1 MPATELPSFASALS
15 TDADPGRAEEQAIE
29 GLRTGLQGGEPD
41 LVCAFVSHHYG
52 EAIERLG
59 PRVAAALG
67 ASNLL
72 GCTGEG
78 IIGAA
83 REIEREPA
91 LSLWG
96 ACLPETIVRPFQV
109 EARLGGS
116 GEASEGE
123 LVFSGMP
130 RVKARSKA
138 SLLLL
143 ADPFSFPMDEY
154 LKRLNTELPGV
165 PAVGGMASG
174 GMGPGQNLLFTQS
187 GLVEGGAIGV
197 VLEGGVEV
205 RAVVSPGCRPIGKPW
220 VVTEC
225 EENLALKLGGRPAME
240 VLMETLMALPATDQ
254 QHFQKRPFVGLAIDP
269 AKHEFRPGD
278 FLARQVVGLQTK
290 KQAVAVGDHLRRGQ
304 TVQFLIQDAGTA
316 SSDLTALMGA
326 QGGGAVMS
334 SGSAPSAGA
343 LLFSCN
349 GRGSRMFDE
358 PDHDVT
364 RVRKGLAAD
373 VPVSGFFAMGEIG
386 PVGGK
391 NFLHGFTASVA
402 VFRRR
407 GG

>member
-1 MPATELPSFASALS
+1 MPATLLPTFASALS
-15 TDADPGRAEEQAIE
+15 TDADPGRAEEQVVE
-29 GLRTGLQGGEPD
+29 GLRASLEGREPD
-41 LVCAFVSHHYG
+41 LLCAFVSHHHG
-52 EAIERLG
+52 EAIEQLG
-59 PRVAAALG
+59 PRIARALG
-67 ASNLL
+67 GSALL

-96 ACLPETIVRPFQV
+96 ACLPDTDVRPFQV
-109 EARLGGS
+109 EARLSGS
-116 GEASEGE
+116 ENEEEGTLE
-123 LVFSGMP
+123 FTALP
-130 RVKARSKA
+130 RVKKRAQA
-138 SLLLL
+138 SLLIL

-154 LKRLNTELPGV
+154 LKRLNADLPGV
-165 PAVGGMASG
+165 PAVGGMSSG
-174 GMGPGQNLLFTQS
+174 GMGPGQNLLFTQN

-220 VVTEC
+220 VVTDC
-225 EENLALKLGGRPAME
+225 EQNLALKLGGRPAME
-240 VLMETLMALPATDQ
+240 VLMETLMALPAADQ

-269 AKHEFRPGD
+269 AKLEFSPGD
-278 FLARQVVGLQTK
+278 FLARQIVGLQTK

-304 TVQFLIQDAGTA
+304 TIQFLVQDAGTA
-316 SSDLTALMGA
+316 SSDLTALMGH
-326 QGGGAVMS
+326 QGGGALAA
-334 SGSAPSAGA
+334 GRPGAAGA

-364 RVRKGLAAD
+364 RVRAGLAGD
-373 VPVSGFFAMGEIG
+373 VPVAGFFAMGEIG

-402 VFRRR
+402 VFRPR
-407 GG
+407 GS